1 MDIGAAAFSG
11 FGLIARRPLSVLVWG
26 LVYTL
31 IVMIPMGLFFG
42 LAGPDIVE
50 FYRTFFQNAAHGSSA
65 PPDMG
70 PMMAMQA
77 RLGMINPLLWI
88 ASLTA
93 RGVLMA
99 AVFRAILRP
108 EQSSFFSLRLGMD
121 ELWQAIM
128 YLVMSFVAVGVIIG
142 VLIVSFIV
150 GGGLFLAASAAPEP
164 WTGWVR
170 TLAII
175 ICVVGGVGAMLWV
188 LLRLSM
194 AAPMTFAHK
203 QFMLGE
209 SWSLT
214 RGRTLQLFLMCLLLI
229 VVLMVVE
236 AVIGTIV
243 VVAVMSAA
251 GAGGL
256 FQPGHLRAMLDQP
269 ASVWM
274 SGLLPWFIGL
284 GAVGALL
291 TGPLAAIFIAPWATA
306 YKQIADRRAASLPV

>member
-11 FGLIARRPLSVLVWG
+11 FGLIARRPLSVLIWG

-31 IVMIPMGLFFG
+31 IVMIPMALVFG
-42 LAGPDIVE
+42 LVGPDIVG
-50 FYRTFFQNAAHGSSA
+50 FYRSILQNAAHGNST

-77 RLGMINPLLWI
+77 RLGLINPILWVT
-88 ASLTA
+88 SLAA
-93 RGVLMA
+93 RGVLVA
-99 AVFRAILRP
+99 AVFRAVLRP
-108 EQSSFFSLRLGMD
+108 EQSGFFSLRLGMD
-121 ELWQAIM
+121 ELWQALM

-142 VLIVSFIV
+142 VLIVGALI
-150 GGGLFLAASAAPEP
+150 GGGLFALASIAPSP
-164 WTGWVR
+164 WTGWLR
-170 TLAII
+170 ALAII
-175 ICVVGGVGAMLWV
+175 LCAAGGRGAMLWV

-229 VVLMVVE
+229 VILMIME

-243 VVAVMSAA
+243 VVGVMSAA

-256 FQPGHLRAMLDQP
+256 LQPGHLRAMFDQP

-274 SGLLPWFIGL
+274 SSLAPWFIGL
-284 GAVGALL
+284 GVVGALL

-306 YKQIADRRAASLPV
+306 YKQIAARRAAPAF

>member
-31 IVMIPMGLFFG
+31 IVMVPMGLMFG
-42 LAGPDIVE
+42 LVGPDIIAL
-50 FYRTFFQNAAHGSSA
+50 YRSILQNAMQHPGAE
-65 PPDMG
+65 PDMA

-77 RLGMINPLLWI
+77 RLGMINPILWI
-88 ASLTA
+88 TSLAA

-99 AVFRAILRP
+99 AVFRAVLRP
-108 EQSSFFSLRLGMD
+108 EQSSFFSLRIGMD
-121 ELWQAIM
+121 ELWQGLM
-128 YLVMSFVAVGVIIG
+128 CLVMFILTVLLMFAAVTIS
-142 VLIVSFIV
+142 LIV

-170 TLAII
+170 ALAII
-175 ICVVGGVGAMLWV
+175 LCAGGGMFVVLWV

-214 RGRTLQLFLMCLLLI
+214 KGRTLQLFLMCLLLI
-229 VVLMVVE
+229 VILMLVE
-236 AVIGTIV
+236 AVIGAILV
-243 VVAVMSAA
+243 VGVMSAA

-256 FQPGHLRAMLDQP
+256 FQPGHLRAMFEQP
-269 ASVWM
+269 ANVWM
-274 SGLLPWFIGL
+274 SALAPWVIGL
-284 GAVGALL
+284 GFVGALL

-306 YKQIADRRAASLPV
+306 YKQIAERRTAPAF